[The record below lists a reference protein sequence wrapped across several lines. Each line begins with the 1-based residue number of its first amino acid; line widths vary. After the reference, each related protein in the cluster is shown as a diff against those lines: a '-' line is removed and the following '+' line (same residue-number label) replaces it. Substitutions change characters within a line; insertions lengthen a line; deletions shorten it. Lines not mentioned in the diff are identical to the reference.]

1 MNVLDFKKATD
12 LAEDLIEKWYDPI
25 CSAMEEF
32 NIHSITNK
40 AMFIAQTGHESGGFR
55 HVVES
60 LNYTSIALQKIFRTR
75 ISPQQAE
82 LLGRTT
88 NQSANQ
94 EIIANIVYGGRLGN
108 NDYGDGWNYR
118 GRGLIQITG
127 LDNYRL
133 CGKALNIDLVTS
145 PQLLEESIYASRSAA
160 WFYTMR
166 GCSRYGDDLVR
177 ITRLING
184 GENGISDRRIR
195 FEKALKALST

>member
-1 MNVLDFKKATD
+1 MNILEFKAITD
-12 LAEDLIEKWYDPI
+12 LPKGLLMKWYEPL
-25 CSAMEEF
+25 CLAMQEF
-32 NIHSITNK
+32 DIYSKTDK
-40 AMFIAQTGHESGGFR
+40 AMFIAQTGHESGGFK

-60 LNYTSIALQKIFRTR
+60 LNYTPIALQQTFRTR

-82 LLGRTT
+82 LLGRT
-88 NQSANQ
+88 NMHSAKQ
-94 EIIANIVYGGRLGN
+94 EAIANIVYGGRLGN
-108 NDYGDGWNYR
+108 NNHGDGWKYR

-195 FEKALKALST
+195 FDKALKVLSK